1 MIRPGALSLIS
12 EDNPEL
18 GLLMTYEGGNMCNE
32 TDHYQLVVQINC
44 NPNLQTTT
52 YQLDQDSLKTPCDP
66 KVIMSSPSGCPVLTT
81 GPLGVFIEKYAY
93 WIGLPMLVIGG
104 YLMSKGGRFPR
115 TTLAM
120 FSAISVTNLLL
131 FILYLYVL
139 PSFAPVWTVW
149 IVGVVCVGM
158 GGGLGFGAAKW
169 PRIGIMCMGASLG
182 SLLGYIIYW
191 LFLKQSL
198 ADSNSAMLKQMII
211 FVVAL
216 VTVLVCLFLFDE
228 AVIIT
233 SGVFGAYI
241 FVRGISMY
249 SGSYI
254 NEFEIIMASS
264 NGQLSEVGTLM
275 YVYWFVMV
283 LLAFFSIRG
292 QLRDRQLHL
301 EAYAYK
307 GNIATSLTSYRNMRE
322 KFTKKSYEPENGNKD
337 YSDS

>member
-1 MIRPGALSLIS
+1 
-12 EDNPEL
+12 
-18 GLLMTYEGGNMCNE
+18 
-32 TDHYQLVVQINC
+32 
-44 NPNLQTTT
+44 
-52 YQLDQDSLKTPCDP
+52 
-66 KVIMSSPSGCPVLTT
+66 MSSPHGCPVLST
-81 GPLGVFIEKYAY
+81 GPLGVFIERFAY
-93 WIGLPMLVIGG
+93 WIGIPMLLIGG
-104 YLMSKGGRFPR
+104 YLMSTGGRFPR

-149 IVGVVCVGM
+149 IVGIVCAGM

-182 SLLGYIIYW
+182 SLIGYGIYW

-198 ADSNSAMLKQMII
+198 ADSGSTLLKQLII
-211 FVVAL
+211 FVVTL
-216 VTVLVCLFLFDE
+216 VTVLICLFLFDE

-233 SGVFGAYI
+233 SGIFGAYI
-241 FVRGISMY
+241 FVRGISLY
-249 SGSYI
+249 ISGSYI

-264 NGQLSEVGTLM
+264 NGQLSEVGPLM
-275 YVYWFVMV
+275 YVYWLVMA
-283 LLAFFSIRG
+283 LLAFVSIRG

-307 GNIATSLTSYRNMRE
+307 GNIAASLTSYRSMRE
-322 KFTKKSYEPENGNKD
+322 KFTSR
-337 YSDS
+337 